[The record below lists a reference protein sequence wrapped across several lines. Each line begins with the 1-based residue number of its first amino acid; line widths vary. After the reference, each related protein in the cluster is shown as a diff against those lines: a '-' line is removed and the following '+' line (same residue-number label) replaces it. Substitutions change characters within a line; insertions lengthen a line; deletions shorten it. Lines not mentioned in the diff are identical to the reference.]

1 MRMYYFTKVKA
12 VVTPK
17 VTCVILPDPSPQPP
31 FKGHLFYSKEFL
43 TVP

>member
-17 VTCVILPDPSPQPP
+17 VTCVLLPDPLPSP
-31 FKGHLFYSKEFL
+31 KEFL